1 MTLSDTQYTMY
12 IYKTDRRCK
21 SGERLVST
29 SVWIR
34 DEAGIKREVTELAG
48 MYPSAQFRIE
58 VQPTM
63 VA

>member
-1 MTLSDTQYTMY
+1 MY

-48 MYPSAQFRIE
+48 MYPSTQFRIE

-63 VA
+63 AA